1 MVSWMAALTL
11 ASRELRPSLLLA
23 PAKQPL
29 LSPQPPR
36 TRVSGSLGTLLL
48 VDVLGERGGRA
59 DSPHVVTGCASQAGQ
74 LGYRRQ
80 KSFWTGSHFSSWNSL
95 PSCP

>member
-59 DSPHVVTGCASQAGQ
+59 GPPYVVTGLYHEPYQSCASQAG
-74 LGYRRQ
+74 
-80 KSFWTGSHFSSWNSL
+80 L
-95 PSCP
+95 PEAEVLLDWFPL